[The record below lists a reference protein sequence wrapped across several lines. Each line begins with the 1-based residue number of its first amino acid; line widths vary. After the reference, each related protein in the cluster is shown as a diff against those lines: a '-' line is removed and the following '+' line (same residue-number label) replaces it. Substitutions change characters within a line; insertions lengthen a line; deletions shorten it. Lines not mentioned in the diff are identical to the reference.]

1 MPADRTNGFSLGD
14 HQEMENAVAF
24 ESDGL
29 KLAGY
34 FGYPETSTDA
44 RCPAIVIMHGF
55 GGHKDGPQQ
64 RWSVKFYQSLGYAT
78 LRFDFRGCGESD
90 GRRGWVIPDEEIG
103 DAIAAVR
110 WMAGQAR
117 IDPVRI
123 ALSGTSYGATVAI
136 GAAAREK
143 GVAAVIAQGGW
154 GNGERMFRL
163 LHSTPEAWQ
172 RFSELLEDGR
182 RRKAAGDQSMRV
194 HRYDLIPVPERL
206 RANIDPRSIFDF
218 SIDTGLETFAY
229 NAEEEIASIAPR
241 PVLLI
246 HSARDDVIRA
256 ACSADLFAA
265 AGQPTDLHI
274 VSGVDHFMF
283 GEDDQRVANLVG
295 DWLGR
300 YMPA

>member
-1 MPADRTNGFSLGD
+1 
-14 HQEMENAVAF
+14 MEQPITL

-29 KLAGY
+29 KLTGLL
-34 FGYPETSTDA
+34 GYPERIAGAT
-44 RCPAIVIMHGF
+44 CPAIVIMHGF

-64 RWSVKFYQSLGYAT
+64 RWSVEFYQSLGYAT
-78 LRFDFRGCGESD
+78 LRFDFRGCGESE
-90 GRRGWVIPDEEIG
+90 GRRGWVIPEDEIA
-103 DAIAAVR
+103 DAIAATR
-110 WMAGQAR
+110 FMAGLERVDAS
-117 IDPVRI
+117 RI

-136 GAAAREK
+136 GAAAREP
-143 GVAAVIAQGGW
+143 GIAAVIAQGGW

-163 LHSTPEAWQ
+163 LHSTPDAWQ
-172 RFSELLEDGR
+172 RFWRLLEVGR
-182 RRKAAGDQSMRV
+182 HRKATGDQSMRV

-218 SIDTGLETFAY
+218 SIDTGLATFVY
-229 NAEEEIASIAPR
+229 NAEEEIAAIAPR

-265 AGQPTDLHI
+265 AGQPTDLHV

-283 GEDDQRVANLVG
+283 GQHDRRVAHLVA

-300 YMPA
+300 YMPS